1 MKLRLLFTLLAT
13 ILFLSGCT
21 MIAEFFE
28 NETYEVTLH
37 TNLGTLIDTITVTD
51 FSLLDLSSI
60 HTTKRE
66 GNVFV
71 AWYIDSDLSIDYLP
85 NNDYK
90 RNFELFSKFDVITFN
105 VSIRSSC
112 LLDLHRNNV
121 IYS

>member
-1 MKLRLLFTLLAT
+1 
-13 ILFLSGCT
+13 